1 VFLSTAYLTSLATLV
16 LIVYVMNPPVKDTIQ
31 GAYLVG
37 IVMCGILF
45 GAGALVFQDITE
57 GLGCLLGGFALSMWF
72 MTLKP
77 GGLITS
83 TGGRAIFIAAFCI
96 ASWSLSFSH
105 YTRVPGLIGSTS
117 FAGSTALVLG
127 IDCFSKA
134 GLKEFW
140 IYIWHLNDNIFPLN
154 TSTYPITK
162 GMRVETVII
171 MLVTIIGVIS
181 QVRLWKVIRR
191 REMAQETV
199 RVEDERRRDVV
210 EETLGRHLQRQND
223 KDRSEWEQ
231 RYGDRMN
238 ADRNTVLWSGAQ
250 SEKRFPSTSITEVGS
265 SQHTVS
271 TDSLE
276 MSYVALTGQRPA
288 LRASKSKRQSDISA
302 QAIAEVEEV
311 QHNLSGPRSGRSEF
325 GRTEQPHEASD
336 LDFALSAP
344 SMSDSTGVSSSGDQT
359 GDIAFSSLRPRTKKP
374 SSNVTEGRL
383 HPESKNN
390 QQQQNAIRSPADL
403 KRRSSQSVLSR
414 SQPGG
419 ETASVLIGESNEALT
434 RPSENTM
441 VHSRASSV
449 AATLDGENE
458 ELELPTLEGGRGTRR
473 QRRPPQIVISP
484 ALALDLESQLNIGI
498 SEPPSPS
505 RLSERF
511 EDDPEAVS
519 RPPTNKAHG
528 IPDFHYDLDHGR
540 HSDGNTKGGAEANV
554 EEGQIFG
561 AEGLT
566 EGALNRVPSQMSHV
580 VLSYRTNEWAKH
592 IATADEPMFEEPD
605 PITVE
610 DKELP
615 THLAAP
621 ALAISHEQEF
631 ETHMAAK
638 GSKPPSP
645 TMLVTPSEAGV
656 KVNPKLQSMTALS
669 RPGSLLE
676 PAPPAEE
683 STSCSPPQA
692 SSLMCTR
699 RSLTDPIRQVHV
711 PTSTRRTS
719 VPLQRKCTLQGTAI
733 DENTATSFNTA
744 SNAPNRSSSR
754 VTIRESQRYVPGI
767 ATPDLIKTTSSGQ
780 HYPSAFKRQG
790 TPEYSNPKALRPK
803 TRLHDYNNTH
813 QPLQRNNTVESHRRS
828 ALLANWRS
836 QIVKKDQENY
846 TKTRENEVW
855 DQTMRT
861 QGMIEAHREAL
872 RKMQSQVNKR
882 LTQ

>member
-344 SMSDSTGVSSSGDQT
+344 SMSDSTGVSSSGDQMET
-359 GDIAFSSLRPRTKKP
+359 
-374 SSNVTEGRL
+374 
-383 HPESKNN
+383 
-390 QQQQNAIRSPADL
+390 
-403 KRRSSQSVLSR
+403 SR
-414 SQPGG
+414 F
-419 ETASVLIGESNEALT
+419 
-434 RPSENTM
+434 R
-441 VHSRASSV
+441 
-449 AATLDGENE
+449 
-458 ELELPTLEGGRGTRR
+458 
-473 QRRPPQIVISP
+473 
-484 ALALDLESQLNIGI
+484 
-498 SEPPSPS
+498 
-505 RLSERF
+505 
-511 EDDPEAVS
+511 
-519 RPPTNKAHG
+519 
-528 IPDFHYDLDHGR
+528 HYDLER
-540 HSDGNTKGGAEANV
+540 RN
-554 EEGQIFG
+554 
-561 AEGLT
+561 L
-566 EGALNRVPSQMSHV
+566 L
-580 VLSYRTNEWAKH
+580 RT
-592 IATADEPMFEEPD
+592 
-605 PITVE
+605 
-610 DKELP
+610 
-615 THLAAP
+615 
-621 ALAISHEQEF
+621 
-631 ETHMAAK
+631 
-638 GSKPPSP
+638 
-645 TMLVTPSEAGV
+645 
-656 KVNPKLQSMTALS
+656 
-669 RPGSLLE
+669 
-676 PAPPAEE
+676 
-683 STSCSPPQA
+683 
-692 SSLMCTR
+692 
-699 RSLTDPIRQVHV
+699 
-711 PTSTRRTS
+711 
-719 VPLQRKCTLQGTAI
+719 
-733 DENTATSFNTA
+733 
-744 SNAPNRSSSR
+744 
-754 VTIRESQRYVPGI
+754 
-767 ATPDLIKTTSSGQ
+767 
-780 HYPSAFKRQG
+780 
-790 TPEYSNPKALRPK
+790 
-803 TRLHDYNNTH
+803 
-813 QPLQRNNTVESHRRS
+813 
-828 ALLANWRS
+828 
-836 QIVKKDQENY
+836 
-846 TKTRENEVW
+846 
-855 DQTMRT
+855 
-861 QGMIEAHREAL
+861 
-872 RKMQSQVNKR
+872 
-882 LTQ
+882 